1 MIRSASAVP
10 KTHEI
15 QILRLRHERKLESQK
30 LDTLKKE
37 LQTLTTKAHRQRSHA
52 A

>member
-1 MIRSASAVP
+1 MIRHASAVL

-15 QILRLRHERKLESQK
+15 QILRLRHERKLESQR
-30 LDTLKKE
+30 LDSLKKE
-37 LQTLTTKAHRQRSHA
+37 LQTLTKKAEDQKTHA